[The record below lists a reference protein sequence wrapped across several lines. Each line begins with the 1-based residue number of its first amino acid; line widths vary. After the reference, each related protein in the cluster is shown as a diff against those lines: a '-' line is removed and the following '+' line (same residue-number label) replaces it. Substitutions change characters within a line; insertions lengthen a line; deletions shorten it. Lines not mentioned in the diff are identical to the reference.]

1 MQKNQIYIDREF
13 FNHITNDGAHHPIY
27 THVHGRKNN
36 KVIHYRWTYLF
47 GQFTMHMT
55 VFIDKIK
62 QKYENIEGSS
72 DKEIIDNAHQI
83 WKEGLQNGK

>member
-1 MQKNQIYIDREF
+1 MKKNQITIDREF
-13 FNHITNDGAHHPIY
+13 FNHINNGINPTLY
-27 THVHGRKNN
+27 THVYGRKNN
-36 KVIHYRWTYLF
+36 KVIKYTWLY
-47 GQFTMHMT
+47 GYGECTMRMN

-83 WKEGLQNGK
+83 WKEGLQNV

>member
-1 MQKNQIYIDREF
+1 MKKNQITIDREF
-13 FNHITNDGAHHPIY
+13 FRYINNCINVPLYTN
-27 THVHGRKNN
+27 VHGRKNN
-36 KVIHYRWTYLF
+36 KVIHFSWLYSSKP
-47 GQFTMHMT
+47 FTMHMN

-83 WKEGLQNGK
+83 WKEGL

>member
-1 MQKNQIYIDREF
+1 MQKNKIDIDREF
-13 FNHITNDGAHHPIY
+13 FNFINNGINIPLY
-27 THVHGRKNN
+27 TIVCGRKNN
-36 KVIHYRWTYLF
+36 KVIKYTWLYRY
-47 GQFTMHMT
+47 GAFTMHMT

-83 WKEGLQNGK
+83 WKEGLQNV